1 MGVARSR
8 LWAPLIVPAV
18 RNSTTDVIAISNLD
32 PSLVRRASKQV

>member
-1 MGVARSR
+1 MGVALPR
-8 LWAPLIVPAV
+8 LWAPLIVPV